1 MAAGF
6 PSGQYHLKTRLMEIE
21 LAVQVGANE
30 IDAVIN
36 RTLVL
41 DGKWKELFEEIVK
54 MKEACSNRK
63 LKVILSTG

>member
-1 MAAGF
+1 
-6 PSGQYHLKTRLMEIE
+6 MEIE
-21 LAVQVGANE
+21 LAVQDGANE